1 MKNGKRKKWG
11 LSFLLLG
18 LLMTW
23 LTGAAVAQEYGTIL
37 LRFDK
42 LAAGTEITLYSVAG
56 YQDGEFVPHGVF
68 EDCVIDFTEI
78 SDAQRAM
85 NIAEQLYALVQNGNA
100 QGIAKTVD
108 ESGQLRYD
116 DMLPGYYLLVQTSN
130 QDKITIQKILIP
142 IPHTMEDGSLNY
154 TAAVSPKYSIPE
166 GAVILTKVDDT
177 NALVSGA
184 RFRLDQKVYIED
196 PAALPEGAETGK
208 EGEVYFYWQTIQ
220 TDLVTGEDGQLAVS
234 NLEHGLY
241 RFVETQAPDGLILDE
256 TPHYF
261 KIEAAG
267 VVELVDG
274 VYTVKEGTAEEVTVV
289 NTQTSLKV
297 NKVDADGKGV
307 AGAELVIRR
316 ASDGEIVF
324 TFVSTEEAYEV
335 KGLPAGDY
343 LLSEVTAPDGYKVS
357 ADVAFTVSGEK
368 DAVNEVTMVD
378 EKEEKLTGSLK
389 VTKALVDTEGR
400 DLLARNSIF
409 YVALFADEART
420 ERVSDV
426 AAITFINAKS
436 AEVTFDGLDLE
447 QTYYLGETD
456 ALGTLVEKGQ
466 IGTTAYTPD
475 YGTTY
480 EVLLTEEEAEQEY
493 TFKNVFN
500 TAPEEEK
507 YTGELTVTK
516 KVMLGTAP
524 YKIERTF
531 YAAVFADAEYT
542 ERVGDVIELKLDG
555 TSEVSVTIP
564 VEIGSSSSSYVT
576 YYVAETDENGE
587 VLDASGLAFVP
598 TVNRKGV
605 TFTVNAP
612 KQTVIITNT
621 FPSGTTPS
629 GSGGSSYSGGSSG
642 GGSSTVKTGDDTP
655 ILAVAAAMLAALI
668 VLVIVFV
675 NSRRKRTK

>member
-1 MKNGKRKKWG
+1 M
-11 LSFLLLG
+11 
-18 LLMTW
+18 
-23 LTGAAVAQEYGTIL
+23 
-37 LRFDK
+37 
-42 LAAGTEITLYSVAG
+42 
-56 YQDGEFVPHGVF
+56 
-68 EDCVIDFTEI
+68 
-78 SDAQRAM
+78 
-85 NIAEQLYALVQNGNA
+85 
-100 QGIAKTVD
+100 
-108 ESGQLRYD
+108 
-116 DMLPGYYLLVQTSN
+116 
-130 QDKITIQKILIP
+130 
-142 IPHTMEDGSLNY
+142 
-154 TAAVSPKYSIPE
+154 
-166 GAVILTKVDDT
+166 
-177 NALVSGA
+177 
-184 RFRLDQKVYIED
+184 
-196 PAALPEGAETGK
+196 
-208 EGEVYFYWQTIQ
+208 
-220 TDLVTGEDGQLAVS
+220 
-234 NLEHGLY
+234 
-241 RFVETQAPDGLILDE
+241 
-256 TPHYF
+256 
-261 KIEAAG
+261 
-267 VVELVDG
+267 
-274 VYTVKEGTAEEVTVV
+274 
-289 NTQTSLKV
+289 
-297 NKVDADGKGV
+297 
-307 AGAELVIRR
+307 
-316 ASDGEIVF
+316 
-324 TFVSTEEAYEV
+324 
-335 KGLPAGDY
+335 
-343 LLSEVTAPDGYKVS
+343 
-357 ADVAFTVSGEK
+357 
-368 DAVNEVTMVD
+368 
-378 EKEEKLTGSLK
+378 
-389 VTKALVDTEGR
+389 DTEGR
-400 DLLARNSIF
+400 DLLARSSIF

-436 AEVTFDGLDLE
+436 AEVIFDGLDLE

-456 ALGTLVEKGQ
+456 ALGTLVEKGR

-516 KVMLGTAP
+516 KVMLGTVP

-564 VEIGSSSSSYVT
+564 VEIGSSSSSYVS

-642 GGSSTVKTGDDTP
+642 GGSSAVKTGDDTP

-668 VLVIVFV
+668 VLVAVFV
-675 NSRRKRTK
+675 NSRKKRVK